1 MANRLLVRGG
11 YVVSMDARV
20 GDVDDADLLIED
32 GRIVYVGARRSEQI
46 DAEVVD
52 ASNRIILPGFVDGHR
67 HTWEVLLRG
76 VSADW
81 TLGHYYQGLRGT
93 LARHYLPEDLYLA
106 NLLGILDGLDAGVT
120 TTLDWCHNINSP
132 EHADAAL
139 QALHE
144 SGSRVVFGYGNSN
157 DEWLPISDVP
167 HSRDATRLRE
177 QHFSSDDSLVTMQ
190 MAIRGP
196 QYATLRVTEHDMA
209 LSRELGLRMSM
220 SVGDGEWGRNGPIC
234 VLYRAGLMGEDVGY
248 VHCTSLG
255 DDELKLIADTGG
267 VTVLSPD
274 LEAQMWGAPA
284 TGRLLDLGVEPSLS
298 VDCTTSISGDMFGV
312 MRTTLVVERAIRHDA
327 ATERGE
333 VLQELP
339 LTARQVLRL
348 ATVAGARFCGLEDKI
363 GTIVSGKQADL
374 VLIAADTL
382 AMTPLNNPVGA
393 TALIA
398 GRGDVDAV
406 LVRGEF
412 VKRDWRLLRDDLESL
427 RRRALEH
434 RGRIFASAGV
444 TIPGEWM
451 PPTYEPARPEAELE
465 EPGVPA

>member
-1 MANRLLVRGG
+1 MPNRLLFRGG
-11 YVVSMDARV
+11 YVVSMDASV
-20 GDVDDADLLIED
+20 GDIDDADLLIED
-32 GRIVYVGARRSEQI
+32 GRIAYVGQKRPDQI

-52 ASNRIILPGFVDGHR
+52 ASDRIVLPGFVDGHR

-93 LARHYLPEDLYLA
+93 LARHYRPEDLYVA

-139 QALHE
+139 QALYD

-157 DEWLPISDVP
+157 DEWLPVSDVL
-167 HSRDATRLRE
+167 HSRDAVRIRE
-177 QHFSSDDSLVTMQ
+177 QYFSSDDRLVTMQ

-196 QYATLRVTEHDMA
+196 QYATMSVTENDMA

-220 SVGDGEWGRNGPIC
+220 SVGDGEWGRNGPIRA
-234 VLYRAGLMGEDVGY
+234 LYKAGLMRDDVGY
-248 VHCTSLG
+248 VHCTSLA

-284 TGRLLDLGVEPSLS
+284 TGRLLALGVEPSLS

-312 MRTTLVVERAIRHDA
+312 MRTTLVVERAIQHDS

-333 VLQELP
+333 VLQDLA

-348 ATVAGARFCGLEDKI
+348 ATVAGARFCGLEDNV
-363 GTIVSGKQADL
+363 GTITAGKQADL

-382 AMTPLNNPVGA
+382 AMTPLNNPIGA
-393 TALIA
+393 AALVA
-398 GRGDVDAV
+398 SRGDVDSV
-406 LVRGEF
+406 LVAGEF
-412 VKRDWRLLRDDLESL
+412 VKRDGRLLRNDIERL
-427 RRRALEH
+427 RQRALDCRDH
-434 RGRIFASAGV
+434 VFRGASV
-444 TIPGEWM
+444 RTPGEWM
-451 PPTYEPARPEAELE
+451 PPTYQPARAEAEQQE
-465 EPGVPA
+465 RGAPV